1 MPITGIGIEQG
12 AGTTVALRDGGL
24 SRLRSDSKQIEIES
38 NSEQLEKDIEQ
49 IEKETERL

>member
-24 SRLRSDSKQIEIES
+24 SRLRSDSKQIDS